1 MASPYEY
8 IFFESDQVLT
18 DNDLNKTF
26 SYLDQQNR
34 WTRNKL
40 IGIGIV
46 CGFDIINDNGIIEI
60 TKGCGVTS
68 QGYLITQGDKRYTYY
83 MPYTAPG
90 QPMNPPLFDYPDTN
104 MPFYKDHN
112 KNKKIFLMLA
122 DDEYGELD
130 EDDQAAA
137 QPIRNLQ
144 TSFFNDYAVVLF
156 LEASEND
163 LKNCDMFD
171 CNNNGERV
179 SFIIRAL
186 LVAKKDL
193 PSVISRNQS
202 PVLNLPHQIYFKR
215 FNVPYSNLQTA
226 NDIIN
231 AFAKL
236 VDDFTLTRVANAYM
250 YTYEKYKLILGEDDN
265 PFTDLLKQLQSQ
277 RDAILKSNR
286 LFIQYFYDFVDDL
299 VKAYYEF
306 VVKVSEIISACC
318 PDENLFPLHLV
329 LGEASRN
336 TDFYITDAYR
346 QYFIYSPIFEK
357 NYGEISEAVFLFQK
371 MKLLVRDF
379 TILSSQTFANAAIKI
394 TPSQYEHLWLS
405 QRAIPYYYRVNE
417 NGSEL
422 YKAWS
427 YYKTTH
433 GNAAYNLSYNGNLYS
448 SNDAVL
454 NPLLYDIEYYNFLR
468 VEGHIGKNYTTV
480 LNDIVSKIQDFNL
493 PIDVVAIQA
502 GGDTTTVSENDPQ
515 CSFQDLN
522 SVFNVVRSDLYCM
535 LGKLM
540 CYAASQPYIFIIFIP
555 PIIFGDVINTDINVA
570 GASNI
575 KAASATA
582 AAETDSKKETI
593 KAADESLK
601 AEKLSSDTSKISAA
615 AGSAAT
621 GSVKAEATANTGQIS
636 AATGQL
642 TTNLTLQDSLF
653 INLFLYQKG
662 TFLKQ
667 QACYS
672 KLPANSVGVYYIN
685 HIPSGSYFF
694 SSFDPSNLSN
704 NFLTIVDLIEEII
717 STLYFTSLSTFNV
730 DNFNAKMTALQNYLM
745 QLNDVYL
752 QYQANTK
759 DPNYFANY
767 EENMGLF
774 NDVIHSCYTDKFTS
788 LKNEYTARVT
798 RLKQQ
803 MMFSNYYNQHRG
815 MEHKA
820 GVPKGGT
827 FIIVYNAPAVR
838 TPSTAG
844 IGAVSAASTSFTAS
858 ASRNVAAATN
868 ITSKSNPADVQT
880 KQNITNDDLKL
891 RLQSSFS
898 DIIAKDP
905 TFIDRAIATLSPA
918 LAAAVALPAI
928 PDYAV
933 IADFYVPYLCCSDC
947 APVTYVLPPED
958 KTVFDI
964 QPRTFLYDDAHN
976 YPFTTSEMVTP
987 ADFDTTTNPGKL
999 NLLAED
1005 DKLLLHPAMDI
1016 NTTLKTTLTYDDI
1029 KLDITIIKPDASFTV
1044 NVQSIPSGEIMIALA
1059 AKNIDAT
1066 SYEWLV
1072 NGKEGIFE
1080 SKAIPAAVSLS
1091 VLQRATD
1098 ANEFNIELTVTYVLN
1113 DTTSSDS
1120 KTGILTSDII
1130 KRNVDKGPFEPEYK
1144 EADTKIGRGTTPKP
1158 TGTKTTTTGKPG
1170 TGVAT
1175 PVKDTLKEEVKTK
1188 TPAETKSVTPE
1199 KTVTNTTTPAK
1210 DAVKEDIKTKTPEEI
1225 KSTTTKKVT
1234 GTITPV
1240 KDAAKEAKTE
1250 TPEETKNTAPDVTDK
1265 TIKTDTLKNVSKDI
1279 KTPVAKPAG
1288 DKTKPGTSA
1297 TPAKR
1302 NKKP

>member
-68 QGYLITQGDKRYTYY
+68 QGYLITQGDKQYAYY
-83 MPYTAPG
+83 MPYTAPD
-90 QPMNPPLFDYPDTN
+90 QPLDPPLFDYPDNN
-104 MPFYKDHN
+104 MPFYKNYN
-112 KNKKIFLMLA
+112 KNKKIYLMLT
-122 DDEYGELD
+122 DEEYDALD
-130 EDDQAAA
+130 AEDQAGA
-137 QPIRNLQ
+137 QLIRNLQ
-144 TSFFNDYAVVLF
+144 AGFFNDYVVVLF
-156 LEASEND
+156 LEASETD

-193 PSVISRNQS
+193 PSLISRNTS

-215 FNVPYSNLQTA
+215 FNVPYANLQTA

-250 YTYEKYKLILGEDDN
+250 YTYEKYKLILGDDDN
-265 PFTDLLKQLQSQ
+265 PFTDLLKQLQAQ

-336 TDFYITDAYR
+336 ADFYITDAYR

-379 TILSSQTFANAAIKI
+379 TILPSQTFANAAIKI

-417 NGSEL
+417 KGSEL
-422 YKAWS
+422 YKTWS

-468 VEGHIGKNYTTV
+468 VEGHIGKNYRTV
-480 LNDIVSKIQDFNL
+480 LSDIVSKIQNFNL
-493 PIDVVAIQA
+493 PIDVVAVQA
-502 GGDTTTVSENDPQ
+502 GGDANTISENDPQ

-522 SVFNVVRSDLYCM
+522 SVFNVVRSDLYCT

-540 CYAASQPYIFIIFIP
+540 CYVASQPYTFIIFIP

-575 KAASATA
+575 KAASSTA
-582 AAETDSKKETI
+582 GAAEADSKREAI
-593 KAADESLK
+593 KAADESAK
-601 AEKLSSDTSKISAA
+601 TEKISDTSKAGAAA
-615 AGSAAT
+615 AGA
-621 GSVKAEATANTGQIS
+621 VKAEATSAGIAAQAG

-642 TTNLTLQDSLF
+642 TADLSLQSSLL

-717 STLYFTSLSTFNV
+717 STLYFTGLSTFNV

-752 QYQANTK
+752 QYQVNTK

-767 EENMGLF
+767 EENMDLF
-774 NDVIHSCYTDKFTS
+774 SDVIHSCYTDKFTS

-803 MMFSNYYNQHRG
+803 MLFSNYYNQHRG

-827 FIIVYNAPAVR
+827 FVIVYNAPAVR
-838 TPSTAG
+838 TPTTGLTAT
-844 IGAVSAASTSFTAS
+844 AASTSFTAA
-858 ASRNVAAATN
+858 ASRNVAAETNVAATN
-868 ITSKSNPADVQT
+868 VKAEQSITSDDF
-880 KQNITNDDLKL
+880 KQ
-891 RLQSSFS
+891 RLQNSFS

-905 TFIDRAIATLSPA
+905 TFIDRAIATFSPT
-918 LAAAVALPAI
+918 LAAAVALPSI

-933 IADFYVPYLCCSDC
+933 IADFYLPYLCCSDC

-976 YPFTTSEMVTP
+976 YPFTTSETVTP
-987 ADFDTTTNPGKL
+987 ADFDDTTNPGKL
-999 NLLAED
+999 NLLAEN
-1005 DKLLLHPAMDI
+1005 DKLFLHPAMDI

-1044 NVQSIPSGEIMIALA
+1044 NVQQIPSGEIMIALA

-1080 SKAIPAAVSLS
+1080 NKAIPAAVSFS

-1098 ANEFNIELTVTYVLN
+1098 SNEFNIELTVTYVLN
-1113 DTTSSDS
+1113 DTTSSDT

-1130 KRNVDKGPFEPEYK
+1130 KKNVDKGPFEPEYK
-1144 EADTKIGRGTTPKP
+1144 KDDTKATRGTTPKP
-1158 TGTKTTTTGKPG
+1158 ATDTKTNAAKSDTGI
-1170 TGVAT
+1170 
-1175 PVKDTLKEEVKTK
+1175 
-1188 TPAETKSVTPE
+1188 
-1199 KTVTNTTTPAK
+1199 TTPAK
-1210 DAVKEDIKTKTPEEI
+1210 DALKDTVKTKPAEEI
-1225 KSTTTKKVT
+1225 KNVAPEKTVTGATTPEKDTIKKDVKAETPEVTKGTTTKDAA
-1234 GTITPV
+1234 GAITPS
-1240 KDAAKEAKTE
+1240 KDATKEETKSE
-1250 TPEETKNTAPDVTDK
+1250 TPEIKRTTPDVTDK
-1265 TIKTDTLKNVSKDI
+1265 TIKTDALKNVSGDI
-1279 KTPVAKPAG
+1279 KTPAVKPTD

-1297 TPAKR
+1297 TPTKR

>member
-46 CGFDIINDNGIIEI
+46 CGFEVINDDGVIEI

-68 QGYLITQGDKRYTYY
+68 QGYLITQGNKQYTHY
-83 MPYTAPG
+83 MPYTAPD
-90 QPMNPPLFDYPDTN
+90 QPLNPPLFDYPDNN
-104 MPFYKDHN
+104 MPFYKNYN
-112 KNKKIFLMLA
+112 KNKKIYLMLT
-122 DDEYGELD
+122 DEEYDVLD

-137 QPIRNLQ
+137 QAISNLQ
-144 TSFFNDYAVVLF
+144 SNFFNDYVVVLF

-250 YTYEKYKLILGEDDN
+250 YTYEKYKLILGEEDN
-265 PFTDLLKQLQSQ
+265 PFTDLLKQLQAQ

-468 VEGHIGKNYTTV
+468 IEGHIGKNYTTV
-480 LNDIVSKIQDFNL
+480 LNDIVSKIQNFNL
-493 PIDVVAIQA
+493 PVDVVAIQA
-502 GGDTTTVSENDPQ
+502 GGDTTTISENDPQ

-555 PIIFGDVINTDINVA
+555 PIIFGDVINADVNVA

-575 KAASATA
+575 KAASGTA
-582 AAETDSKKETI
+582 AAETDSKRETI

-601 AEKLSSDTSKISAA
+601 AEKISNDTSKISAA
-615 AGSAAT
+615 ASAAAT
-621 GSVKAEATANTGQIS
+621 GSIKAEAAANTGQVS

-642 TTNLTLQDSLF
+642 TANLTLQDSLF

-667 QACYS
+667 QTCYS
-672 KLPANSVGVYYIN
+672 KLPANSVGIYYIN

-694 SSFDPSNLSN
+694 SSFDPANLSN

-827 FIIVYNAPAVR
+827 FIIVYNAPTVR
-838 TPSTAG
+838 TPTTGLSTG
-844 IGAVSAASTSFTAS
+844 LSSAASTSFTAS

-868 ITSKSNPADVQT
+868 VTSKASTANVQAQ
-880 KQNITNDDLKL
+880 QNVTNDDLKL

-898 DIIAKDP
+898 DFIAKDP

-976 YPFTTSEMVTP
+976 YPFTTSETVTP
-987 ADFDTTTNPGKL
+987 ADFDSTTNPGKL

-1016 NTTLKTTLTYDDI
+1016 SATLKTTLTYEDI

-1044 NVQSIPSGEIMIALA
+1044 NVQSIPSGEVMIALA

-1120 KTGILTSDII
+1120 KTGLLTSDII
-1130 KRNVDKGPFEPEYK
+1130 KKNVDKGPFEPEYK
-1144 EADTKIGRGTTPKP
+1144 KDDTKIGRGTTPKS
-1158 TGTKTTTTGKPG
+1158 TDTKTITPGKSDTGI
-1170 TGVAT
+1170 
-1175 PVKDTLKEEVKTK
+1175 
-1188 TPAETKSVTPE
+1188 
-1199 KTVTNTTTPAK
+1199 TTPAK
-1210 DAVKEDIKTKTPEEI
+1210 DALKEDVKTKTPEET
-1225 KSTTTKKVT
+1225 KGTTTKKST

-1240 KDAAKEAKTE
+1240 KDTVKEDIKAKTPEETKSTTTKNTTGVATPSKDAVKEDTKTE
-1250 TPEETKNTAPDVTDK
+1250 TPERTKNTTPDITDK
-1265 TIKTDTLKNVSKDI
+1265 TIKTDALKNVSKDI
-1279 KTPVAKPAG
+1279 KAPADKSST
-1288 DKTKPGTSA
+1288 DKTKDKPA
-1297 TPAKR
+1297 TPPKR
-1302 NKKP
+1302 NKRP